1 MFKVRLLQPEIDY
14 TTRRVIARFVVQEGN
29 YREFYD
35 VADKEKDF
43 DVSIRRHRNRRSLDA
58 NSYFHVLVGKIAD
71 RLQTGNAEIK
81 NRLLAQY
88 GQLELD
94 ENGKAVFMIVR
105 DDLPVEKWQEIH
117 LRPTSQI
124 QELNGITYRVYMVV
138 RGSHTY
144 DSREFSTLIN
154 GTISEAKEI
163 GIPEAEI
170 ISTKEKEI
178 LRQQYGIEV
187 SA

>member
-1 MFKVRLLQPEIDY
+1 MFRVKLLQPEIDY
-14 TTRRVIARFVVQEGN
+14 ETRRVIARQEIIEGN
-29 YREFYD
+29 YREFFD
-35 VADKEKDF
+35 VADKEKEF
-43 DVSIRRHRNRRSLDA
+43 DISIRRHRQRRSLDS
-58 NSYFHVLVGKIAD
+58 NSYWHVLIGKIAD
-71 RLQTGNAEIK
+71 KLGTSNAEVK

-94 ENGKAVFMIVR
+94 ENGKTVFMIVR
-105 DDLPVEKWQEIH
+105 DDIPVEKWQEIH

-124 QELNGITYRVYMVV
+124 QELNGITYRVYMTV

-144 DSREFSTLIN
+144 DSKEFSTLIN

-170 ISTKEKEI
+170 ISPREKEM
-178 LRQQYGIEV
+178 LREKYGIEV
-187 SA
+187 AR

>member
-1 MFKVRLLQPEIDY
+1 MFRVRLLQPEIDY
-14 TTRRVIARFVVQEGN
+14 ETRRVIARQEIIEGN
-29 YREFYD
+29 YREFFD
-35 VADKEKDF
+35 VADKDKEF
-43 DVSIRRHRNRRSLDA
+43 DVSIRRHRQRRSLDA

-71 RLQTGNAEIK
+71 KLGTGHAEAK
-81 NRLLAQY
+81 NRMLAQY
-88 GQLELD
+88 GQLETD

-105 DDLPVEKWQEIH
+105 DDIPVEKWQEIH

-124 QELNGITYRVYMVV
+124 QELNGVTYRVYMVV

-144 DSREFSTLIN
+144 DTAEFSILIN

-170 ISTKEKEI
+170 ISTREREM
-178 LRQQYGIEV
+178 LREQYGIEV
-187 SA
+187 AS